1 MNRNEEYNEL
11 MQKLDSPP
19 LKLDYTLERARARK
33 SALKKRKKA
42 SKAVLIPLGT
52 LVVVFALFTALVN
65 FSAPFA
71 EACSEIP
78 VLSRLAEAVSF
89 NPSLSAAL
97 KNEYVQE
104 IGQEQTKNGVTAKIE
119 YVIVDQKQLN
129 IFYSLK
135 SSDYSDMNGRVELS
149 NAPGNFTILSWYHND
164 ITDDELRRVVVDY
177 VDSSDM
183 PDNLDIVLTALA
195 VYDEEPSSSG
205 NEVASFDFHLEFDP
219 TLTAEGEIVEAGQ
232 TFELDGQTLTL
243 EKAEIYPTHT
253 RLIFSEAADNTAWLK
268 SLMYYIEDENGNRY
282 SPGSGLYS
290 TGSEN
295 GHSMTTYYAESPYF
309 AGTKQLTLFIT
320 GAQWLNKGEE
330 TVHVNLLD
338 GTADGL
344 PDGVELS
351 QVNSTDTG
359 YELVF
364 VAEREFGN
372 SHVFGFSAVR
382 FDAEGKNNSFNG
394 IGYDTGESDRDTQVF
409 HIDCEPRD
417 ELWLEL
423 NHSSSTDFDTPLK
436 VTIR

>member
-19 LKLDYTLERARARK
+19 LKLDFTLERARARK
-33 SALKKRKKA
+33 SALKKRRKT
-42 SKAVLIPLGT
+42 SKAVFIPLGT
-52 LVVVFALFTALVN
+52 LAAMFALFVALVN
-65 FSAPFA
+65 FSEPFA

-78 VLSRLAEAVSF
+78 ALSRLAEAVSF
-89 NPSLSAAL
+89 YSSLAAAVQ
-97 KNEYVQE
+97 NDYVQE

-119 YVIVDQKQLN
+119 YVIADQKQLH
-129 IFYSLK
+129 ILYSLK
-135 SSDYSDMNGRVELS
+135 SDEYSDMDGRVELS
-149 NAPGNFTILSWYHND
+149 NAPGYFSILSSYHND
-164 ITDDELRRVVVDY
+164 IPDGELRRVVVDY
-177 VDSSDM
+177 DESSDM

-195 VYDEEPSSSG
+195 MNDEELSSIS

-219 TLTAEGEIVEAGQ
+219 TLTAEGETVEVGQ

-253 RLIFSEAADNTAWLK
+253 RLIFSESTKNTAWLK
-268 SLMYYIEDENGNRY
+268 SLDYYMEDENGNRY
-282 SPGSGLYS
+282 SPASGVSS

-295 GHSMTTYYAESPYF
+295 GYSMTTYYVESPYF
-309 AGTKQLTLFIT
+309 ADSEKLTLFIT
-320 GAQWLNKGEE
+320 GARWLNKGEE
-330 TVHVNLLD
+330 TVRVDLAS
-338 GTADGL
+338 GTAEGL

-351 QVNSTDTG
+351 QVNRTDTG
-359 YELVF
+359 YELIF

-394 IGYDTGESDRDTQVF
+394 IGYDTGESDRDTQCF
-409 HIDCEPRD
+409 YIDCEPCD
-417 ELWLEL
+417 ELWLVL
-423 NHSSSTDFDTPLK
+423 NHSSSTNFDTPIK